1 MSNSKMSRLASTTM
15 FVLLWSSGAIVCE
28 IGIRHGSPFAL
39 LLVRYALAL
48 AVLTAVAL
56 RKRQLLP
63 EPGSRVRVAIT
74 GFAIAGVYSS
84 FYLLALDRGITPGVL
99 ATILGVQPILTGL
112 ITERRIGPARL
123 LGLTCALAGLALV
136 VHDGL
141 SLMRFD
147 GVGLGF
153 AALALLGLLAFLM
166 VSTWRYPSFK
176 DLNLMQPRSP
186 LTVVLLG
193 SLIYLVWNFSQPV
206 LLGLSIIYVGSGI
219 VIRLGGILRRRL
231 RPHPPAP
238 TPSENQVG

>member
-1 MSNSKMSRLASTTM
+1 MT
-15 FVLLWSSGAIVCE
+15 
-28 IGIRHGSPFAL
+28 
-39 LLVRYALAL
+39 
-48 AVLTAVAL
+48 
-56 RKRQLLP
+56 
-63 EPGSRVRVAIT
+63 
-74 GFAIAGVYSS
+74 
-84 FYLLALDRGITPGVL
+84 
-99 ATILGVQPILTGL
+99 GVQ
-112 ITERRIGPARL
+112 
-123 LGLTCALAGLALV
+123 TCALPI
-136 VHDGL
+136 
-141 SLMRFD
+141 
-147 GVGLGF
+147 
-153 AALALLGLLAFLM
+153 LGLLAFLM